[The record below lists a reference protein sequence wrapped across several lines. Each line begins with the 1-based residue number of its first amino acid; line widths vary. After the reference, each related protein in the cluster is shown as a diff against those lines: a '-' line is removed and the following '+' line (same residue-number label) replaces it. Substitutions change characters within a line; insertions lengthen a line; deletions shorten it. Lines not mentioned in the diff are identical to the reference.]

1 MTSKITKSSNFVNSM
16 IIASV
21 VILGLIVILM
31 ICIKIN
37 KFGKKSDKKSQYK
50 VPYKVHKELF
60 DLLEDTLKVF
70 DDIAKTDNSNK
81 PPGYFAAFGTLLG
94 IIRDK
99 GFIPWDDDIDLW
111 VTEEFFQQLKQDFN
125 KSDDKSII
133 KQSKLWF
140 VQDDGLWRIRRSNCC
155 RYCSPP
161 WIDIFILRK
170 TNGNKS
176 TYDLKERQSTFNSEI
191 TDAELFPVKKYG
203 FKFDG
208 SELQIQC
215 PSKSENLLKKAYGD
229 TWKTPIPSAPH
240 ANRKKQHKPKK
251 FDIVTDQCL

>member
-1 MTSKITKSSNFVNSM
+1 MTSKITKRSNFVNT
-16 IIASV
+16 IIITSV
-21 VILGLIVILM
+21 VILGLMLIMM

-37 KFGKKSDKKSQYK
+37 KYGKKSQYK

-155 RYCSPP
+155 KYCLPP

-176 TYDLKERQSTFNSEI
+176 TYEIKESQSTVHFEI
-191 TDAELFPVKKYG
+191 TDAELFPVKKNV

-240 ANRKKQHKPKK
+240 VTGKIQRESKK
-251 FDIVTDQCL
+251 FDFETDQCL